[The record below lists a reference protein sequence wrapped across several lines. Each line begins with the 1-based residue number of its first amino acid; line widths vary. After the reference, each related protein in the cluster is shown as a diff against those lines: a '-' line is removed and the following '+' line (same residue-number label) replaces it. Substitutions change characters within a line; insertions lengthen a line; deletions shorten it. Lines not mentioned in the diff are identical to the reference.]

1 MLKKKKYANIS
12 NGLIRMLEKKDP
24 VTAEHSRNVARY
36 SVDIGTE
43 LNFSRS
49 RLTRLYYMGL
59 LHDVGKLFTPDA
71 ILKGASLL
79 NEQERAIIKAHVDDG
94 AELLYYC
101 NMRDAA
107 MAALYHQEYYD
118 GNGYNQQLTHMDIP
132 LESRII
138 SVADAYDA
146 MTSHRPYRPAMD
158 MEAVIRELK
167 RNAGTQFDP
176 LIVSAIIKLIE
187 EAVL

>member
-1 MLKKKKYANIS
+1 MLKKRKYANIS

-24 VTAEHSRNVARY
+24 CTAEHSRNVARY
-36 SVDIGTE
+36 SVAIGTE

-71 ILKGASLL
+71 ILKGTSLL

-101 NMRDAA
+101 NMKDAA
-107 MAALYHQEYYD
+107 LAARYHQEYYD
-118 GNGYNQQLTHMDIP
+118 GNGYNQRLSHEKIP

-146 MTSHRPYRPAMD
+146 MTSHRPYRAAMD
-158 MEAVIRELK
+158 METVIHELK
-167 RNAGTQFDP
+167 MNSGIQFDP
-176 LIVSAIIKLIE
+176 AIVSTLIKLIE
-187 EAVL
+187 KTGL